1 MEFLTKAFNW
11 IATEGGIY
19 FAVLFAI
26 SEALGGIKAIKE
38 NSVYQVIMDGL
49 KFLKDKFFAA
59 KAQKAE

>member
-19 FAVLFAI
+19 FAVLFAV

-38 NSVYQVIMDGL
+38 NSVYQVIMDAFR
-49 KFLKDKFFAA
+49 FLKNKFFAEK
-59 KAQKAE
+59 KAQ